1 MKLYDIQCTIQY
13 VCRST
18 ICIRQSHYI
27 EVAEGGVSSRA
38 RHNLAYFEPKKHQ
51 KNSKSNNMY
60 IKEILSMQLFSVDTT
75 VSLKRFAHLNIKN
88 HPQK

>member
-1 MKLYDIQCTIQY
+1 MHNT
-13 VCRST
+13 VCRRA

-27 EVAEGGVSSRA
+27 KVAERGVSSRA

-51 KNSKSNNMY
+51 KNSKSNNTY
-60 IKEILSMQLFSVDTT
+60 VYKRDIMQLFSVDTT
-75 VSLKRFAHLNIKN
+75 ISLKRFAHLNIKN